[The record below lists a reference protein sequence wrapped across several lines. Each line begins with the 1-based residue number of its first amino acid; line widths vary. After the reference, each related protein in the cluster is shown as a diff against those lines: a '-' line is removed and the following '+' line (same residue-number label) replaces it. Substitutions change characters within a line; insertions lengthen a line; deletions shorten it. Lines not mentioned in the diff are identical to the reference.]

1 VYYTLTGRHID
12 GIGFEV
18 LLENEDGRQV
28 TLSNK
33 CYYPTP
39 YFTNLDDPFCLGTPA
54 FQIGVGEY
62 NNAMGNVTNVMV
74 NGVATTTF
82 DADALGYGSYT
93 IMATFDAGCSATIPE
108 GEWCRDRRYRGRCD

>member
-1 VYYTLTGRHID
+1 MTDGIDNDLDGNTDESDESVYYTLTGRHID

-54 FQIGVGEY
+54 FQIGVGR
-62 NNAMGNVTNVMV
+62 VQQCD
-74 NGVATTTF
+74 VAT
-82 DADALGYGSYT
+82 
-93 IMATFDAGCSATIPE
+93 
-108 GEWCRDRRYRGRCD
+108 